1 MGVACAPSG
10 ACLESIGCRGFFH
23 QQGMTQIVA
32 TLQRVVI
39 FLTFFDQFLCQTVFG
54 LVQYVQLPEIGGWP
68 GVLP

>member
-1 MGVACAPSG
+1 
-10 ACLESIGCRGFFH
+10 
-23 QQGMTQIVA
+23 
-32 TLQRVVI
+32 LQRVVI